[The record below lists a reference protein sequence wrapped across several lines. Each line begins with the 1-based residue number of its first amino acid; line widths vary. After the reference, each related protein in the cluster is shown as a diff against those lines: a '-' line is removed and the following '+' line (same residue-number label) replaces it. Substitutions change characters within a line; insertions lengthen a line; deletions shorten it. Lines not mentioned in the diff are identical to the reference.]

1 MIAYLEG
8 EILRKFK
15 TSFIVKT
22 NGVGYL
28 IYATTDTISNISE
41 HGEFYIYS
49 NIKED
54 AFELYG
60 FESLEDKEFFEKLI
74 SVNKVGPKTALNI
87 LELGV
92 QKVQSAINNADINF
106 LKKASGLGK
115 KGAERIVLELKG
127 KLAFVEDIEIGIPE
141 DVFVALSNLG
151 YKRKQVEI
159 VLAQNSQHNQ
169 SVESIIKFFLQ
180 NV

>member
-15 TSFIVKT
+15 NSFIVKT

-28 IYATTDTISNISE
+28 VYATTDTLSNMGDS
-41 HGEFYIYS
+41 GAFYTFS

-60 FESLEDKEFFEKLI
+60 FDNLEDKEFFEKLI

-92 QKVQSAINNADINF
+92 KKVQAAINNADTDF

-115 KGAERIVLELKG
+115 KGAERIILELKG
-127 KLAFVEDIEIGIPE
+127 KLAFVDDVENGIPE

-151 YKRKQVEI
+151 YKRKHVES
-159 VLAQNSQHNQ
+159 VLSQNSQHNQ

>member
-127 KLAFVEDIEIGIPE
+127 KLAFVEDIETGIPE